1 MVSFLYRVRETK
13 LIGRSS
19 KLSILTLA
27 SLLGLVIATVR
38 YSIIPSS
45 SPPTSQEVMA
55 TNQVKPFSILDYLP
69 STSMEAPSSIMPDVR
84 LIKNALSLSTVRPT
98 IKPLKSEPGSKSVA
112 TVAETYSLALRN
124 SEAGLI
130 AFLQNSGS
138 TWQRAKEMVRPS
150 TPPPVVTEIPE
161 GPTYGQII
169 YSDLKTAWS
178 KTLST
183 YSHTEFIHYIRNQII
198 ATIQLEIQQAL
209 ILTTYLLEVG
219 KNVTRAATPYF
230 QQGLNRTQGMYDSLK
245 TFGGSINMPTT
256 DIAASAAKAA
266 TDSVASKAA
275 TTSQKG
281 REAIQQ
287 ARQGLEYL
295 IQEAKRRAGPTSPEA
310 LKEEVGSGRFS
321 GLKNKIRNH
330 KGKAVQNP
338 NRGISTK
345 SKSKFQMNSKGEE
358 MGKKMTMRERLMLAL
373 HNVSPLAHL
382 RY

>member
-1 MVSFLYRVRETK
+1 
-13 LIGRSS
+13 
-19 KLSILTLA
+19 
-27 SLLGLVIATVR
+27 
-38 YSIIPSS
+38 
-45 SPPTSQEVMA
+45 
-55 TNQVKPFSILDYLP
+55 
-69 STSMEAPSSIMPDVR
+69 MEAPSSIMPDVR

-98 IKPLKSEPGSKSVA
+98 TIPPKSELGSKSVA
-112 TVAETYSLALRN
+112 TVAGTYSLALRN

-150 TPPPVVTEIPE
+150 PPPVVTETPE
-161 GPTYGQII
+161 GPTYGQIF

-183 YSHTEFIHYIRNQII
+183 YSHAEFIHYIRNQII
-198 ATIQLEIQQAL
+198 ATIQMEIQQAL
-209 ILTTYLLEVG
+209 LLATYLLEVG
-219 KNVTRAATPYF
+219 KNATRAATPYL
-230 QQGLNRTQGMYDSLK
+230 QNGYNRTQGMYHNLK
-245 TFGGSINMPTT
+245 LFGGSINMPTT
-256 DIAASAAKAA
+256 DIATSAAKAA

-275 TTSQKG
+275 MTSQKG

-295 IQEAKRRAGPTSPEA
+295 IQEAKRRAGPISQEA
-310 LKEEVGSGRFS
+310 SKVTLQGERGRFS

-338 NRGISTK
+338 NRGIK
-345 SKSKFQMNSKGEE
+345 SNSHMKEMRGEK
-358 MGKKMTMRERLMLAL
+358 GKKMTMRERFMLAL
-373 HNVSPLAHL
+373 HNVSPHLHL

>member
-1 MVSFLYRVRETK
+1 
-13 LIGRSS
+13 
-19 KLSILTLA
+19 
-27 SLLGLVIATVR
+27 
-38 YSIIPSS
+38 
-45 SPPTSQEVMA
+45 
-55 TNQVKPFSILDYLP
+55 
-69 STSMEAPSSIMPDVR
+69 MEAPSSIMPDVR

-112 TVAETYSLALRN
+112 TVAGTYSLALRN

-130 AFLQNSGS
+130 AFLQNSGDR
-138 TWQRAKEMVRPS
+138 WQRAKEMVRPS
-150 TPPPVVTEIPE
+150 PPLPVTTSSPE

-169 YSDLKTAWS
+169 YSDLKAAWS

-183 YSHTEFIHYIRNQII
+183 YSHAEFLHYIRNQII

-209 ILTTYLLEVG
+209 LLATYFIEVG

-256 DIAASAAKAA
+256 DIASSAAKAA

-275 TTSQKG
+275 MTSQKG

-310 LKEEVGSGRFS
+310 LKEEVGRGRFS

-338 NRGISTK
+338 NRGIT
-345 SKSKFQMNSKGEE
+345 SKSQMKEMREE
-358 MGKKMTMRERLMLAL
+358 KGKKMTMKERFILAL
-373 HNVSPLAHL
+373 HNVSPLIHL

>member
-1 MVSFLYRVRETK
+1 
-13 LIGRSS
+13 
-19 KLSILTLA
+19 
-27 SLLGLVIATVR
+27 
-38 YSIIPSS
+38 
-45 SPPTSQEVMA
+45 
-55 TNQVKPFSILDYLP
+55 
-69 STSMEAPSSIMPDVR
+69 MPDVR
-84 LIKNALSLSTVRPT
+84 LIKHALSLSTVRPT
-98 IKPLKSEPGSKSVA
+98 TIPPKSEPGFKSVA
-112 TVAETYSLALRN
+112 TVAGTYSLALRN

-150 TPPPVVTEIPE
+150 SPPPVVTEIPE
-161 GPTYGQII
+161 GSTYGQII
-169 YSDLKTAWS
+169 YSDFKAAWS

-183 YSHTEFIHYIRNQII
+183 YSHAEFIHYIRNQII

-209 ILTTYLLEVG
+209 LLATYVLEVG
-219 KNVTRAATPYF
+219 KNATRAATPYF
-230 QQGLNRTQGMYDSLK
+230 QQGLNRTLGMYDNIKS
-245 TFGGSINMPTT
+245 FGGSINMPTT
-256 DIAASAAKAA
+256 DLAASAAKAA

-275 TTSQKG
+275 MTSQKG

-310 LKEEVGSGRFS
+310 SKVTLQGERGRFS

-338 NRGISTK
+338 NRGIK
-345 SKSKFQMNSKGEE
+345 SKSQMKEMREE
-358 MGKKMTMRERLMLAL
+358 KGKKMTMRERFMLAL
-373 HNVSPLAHL
+373 HNVSPLVHL

>member
-1 MVSFLYRVRETK
+1 VSAQLTC
-13 LIGRSS
+13 RSS
-19 KLSILTLA
+19 KISILTLA

-45 SPPTSQEVMA
+45 TSPASPEVIP

-98 IKPLKSEPGSKSVA
+98 IEPLKPEPGSKSVA

-130 AFLQNSGS
+130 AFLQNSGDR
-138 TWQRAKEMVRPS
+138 WQRAKEMVRPS
-150 TPPPVVTEIPE
+150 PPPVVTDIPE
-161 GPTYGQII
+161 GPTYSQII
-169 YSDLKTAWS
+169 YSDLKAAWS

-183 YSHTEFIHYIRNQII
+183 YSHAEFLHYIRNQII
-198 ATIQLEIQQAL
+198 AAIQLEIQQAL
-209 ILTTYLLEVG
+209 LLATYLIEVG

-230 QQGLNRTQGMYDSLK
+230 QQELNRTQGMYDHLK
-245 TFGGSINMPTT
+245 TFSGSINMPTT

-266 TDSVASKAA
+266 TDSVTSKAA
-275 TTSQKG
+275 MTSQKG

-295 IQEAKRRAGPTSPEA
+295 IQEAKRRAGPTSPEISN
-310 LKEEVGSGRFS
+310 EEAKGRGRFS
-321 GLKNKIRNH
+321 GLMNKIRNH

-338 NRGISTK
+338 NRGIK
-345 SKSKFQMNSKGEE
+345 SKSLTKEMREE
-358 MGKKMTMRERLMLAL
+358 KGKKMTMRERLMLAL
-373 HNVSPLAHL
+373 HNVSPLIHL